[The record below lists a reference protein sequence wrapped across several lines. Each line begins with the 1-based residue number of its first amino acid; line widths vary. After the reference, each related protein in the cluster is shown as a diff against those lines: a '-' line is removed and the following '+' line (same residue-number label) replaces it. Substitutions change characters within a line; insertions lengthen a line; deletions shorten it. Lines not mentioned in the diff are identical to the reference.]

1 MLNDEILSQI
11 YQNNQEK
18 VDRKISKEYYKR
30 IKNISKENLEERE
43 NIKQGIIAEL
53 YYKEGFK
60 DGIDFVINQIKKLWK

>member
-1 MLNDEILSQI
+1 MLSDEILNQI

-18 VDRKISKEYYKR
+18 VDIKIRDEYHRR
-30 IKNISKENLEERE
+30 IKDIKKENLEERE

-60 DGIDFVINQIKKLWK
+60 DGIDFIINHMKKL

>member
-1 MLNDEILSQI
+1 MLSDEILSQI

-18 VDRKISKEYYKR
+18 VDIKISDEYHRRIRKIQ
-30 IKNISKENLEERE
+30 KENLEERE

-60 DGIDFVINQIKKLWK
+60 DGVDFIIKYIKNL